1 MRSGSL
7 PKVVVLMSWSWK
19 PLIPVFVVLVLSAA
33 GLTCLT
39 AQDDWTAQ
47 REAMIDAL
55 VQAGYISDPDVIAAM
70 RAVPRHEFVPQDHRR
85 LAYLDMPLPIG
96 YGQTISAPGI
106 VGMMTQA
113 LRPKPA
119 DRVLEI
125 GTGSGYQAAVLARLV
140 AHVYSIEIVEPLAT
154 SAAERLR
161 RLGFENVTVR
171 AGDGYQGWPEEA
183 PFDAIIV
190 TCAPTEVPAA
200 LVRDLKVGGVMCI
213 PVGEQGQVQK
223 LLLIE
228 KTEQGLEQVEL
239 ADVVF
244 VPMVRGNQ

>member
-1 MRSGSL
+1 MGL
-7 PKVVVLMSWSWK
+7 SWR
-19 PLIPVFVVLVLSAA
+19 LVIPVLIVAALALA

-47 REAMIDAL
+47 REAMVEEL
-55 VQAGYISDPDVIAAM
+55 VRAGYISDPAVIAAM
-70 RAVPRHEFVPQDHRR
+70 RAVPRHEFVPEEYRR
-85 LAYLDMPLPIG
+85 FAYLDTPLPIG
-96 YGQTISAPGI
+96 YDQTISAPGI

-113 LRPKPA
+113 LHPKPS

-140 AHVYSIEIVEPLAT
+140 AHVYTIEIIEPLAT
-154 SAAERLR
+154 AAAERLR
-161 RLGFENVTVR
+161 RLGFENVTVK
-171 AGDGYQGWPEEA
+171 AGDGYQGWAEHA

-190 TCAPTEVPAA
+190 TCAPTDVPAA
-200 LVRDLKVGGVMCI
+200 LVRDLKFGGLMCI

-228 KTEQGLEQVEL
+228 KTEQGLEQTEL

-244 VPMVRGNQ
+244 VPMVRGQQ